1 MNNKTKAA
9 LSSLEFAISL
19 SDNKPKQDD
28 EFTVSEYA
36 RLSRKSHS
44 QSKKIL
50 ADLIEQNI
58 LTLRKISI
66 DGRLTNL
73 YSKA

>member
-1 MNNKTKAA
+1 MNKKTKAA

-19 SDNKPKQDD
+19 SDNEPRRED
-28 EFTVSEYA
+28 EFTVSEYSKLA
-36 RLSRKSHS
+36 RKSPS
-44 QSKKIL
+44 QSNKIL
-50 ADLIEQNI
+50 SEMVEQNI